1 MSETNREAGDGPR
14 SFTAVVNPAA
24 GGSGSA
30 SSLITL
36 ARTLRD
42 AGADVAVEYS
52 RGLEHAAALARAAAA
67 AGRVVLGV
75 GGDGL
80 VGCVGGAL
88 AAMNAETGGEGDGG
102 EGGGRDGDEN
112 KGGQAVLGI
121 VPAGRGNDFA
131 RQLGIPSDPEEL
143 AKLLLE
149 GEPRAVDA
157 IEANGTPVLGS
168 VYAGVDAVANRN
180 ANATRVLRGSAAYY
194 VGALRA
200 IITWRHADYL
210 VTVDGESFTRQGYTV
225 VVANSGYYG
234 FGRHIAPD
242 ARVDDGLLDV
252 VIIRKAPKS
261 LFFSVMRELE
271 DGSHV
276 RRPEIEVLRG
286 REVRI
291 ELTGP
296 PGRDLPYGSDG
307 ELRGSVPVTA
317 RVMPGALRVLAP

>member
-1 MSETNREAGDGPR
+1 MTASDQGPR
-14 SFTAVVNPAA
+14 SFTAIVNPAA
-24 GGSGSA
+24 GDSASA
-30 SSLITL
+30 SSLIAL
-36 ARTLRD
+36 ARLLRE

-52 RGLEHAAALARAAAA
+52 RGLDHATGVARAAAET
-67 AGRVVLGV
+67 GRVVLGV
-75 GGDGL
+75 GGDGM

-88 AAMNAETGGEGDGG
+88 AGMETGT
-102 EGGGRDGDEN
+102 GREADAGKDA
-112 KGGQAVLGI
+112 GPDPVFGI

-168 VYAGVDAVANRN
+168 VYAGVDAVANDN
-180 ANATRVLRGSAAYY
+180 ANKTRLLRGSAAYY
-194 VGALRA
+194 FGALRA
-200 IITWRHADYL
+200 IVTWRPADYRI
-210 VTVDGESFTRQGYTV
+210 TVDGEAFERRGYTV
-225 VVANSGYYG
+225 VAANSGFYG

-252 VIIRKAPKS
+252 ILIRSAPKR
-261 LFFSVMRELE
+261 LFFAVMRELE

-276 RRPEIEVLRG
+276 RRPEVEVMRG

-296 PGRDLPYGSDG
+296 PGRTLPYGADG
-307 ELRGSVPVTA
+307 ELPGVLPVTA